1 MGRAPSRDRPEHQE
15 NIKSGWMPFFLEQM
29 TKSMKSGWLL
39 NYLVTSLVEIL
50 SINQCRESES
60 ESLKKKHYFHS
71 RTFDFVRLLKYWT
84 RRLPSSASVG
94 SRGQFDLS
102 YSPSPSHL
110 PGQNVKEQVLRCI
123 YSTVS
128 VYHCIIWNAFE
139 STSAV
144 FWQGEFPFTS
154 LSSAYFIPTP
164 KLVLLLEGKINFQ
177 CFNVYNFVSP

>member
-1 MGRAPSRDRPEHQE
+1 MPGKQRCLIKDPSYGSSSKQRPTWASREH
-15 NIKSGWMPFFLEQM
+15 KVRMPLFLEQM

-39 NYLVTSLVEIL
+39 NHLVTSLVEIL

-123 YSTVS
+123 
-128 VYHCIIWNAFE
+128 
-139 STSAV
+139 
-144 FWQGEFPFTS
+144 
-154 LSSAYFIPTP
+154 
-164 KLVLLLEGKINFQ
+164 
-177 CFNVYNFVSP
+177 